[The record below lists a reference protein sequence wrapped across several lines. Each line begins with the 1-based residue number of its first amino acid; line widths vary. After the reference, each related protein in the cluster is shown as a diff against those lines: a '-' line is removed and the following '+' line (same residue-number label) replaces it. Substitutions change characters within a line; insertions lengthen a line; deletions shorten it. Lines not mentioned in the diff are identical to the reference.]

1 MTVMPLVKL
10 SVILGVK
17 GGIEFR
23 NALYE
28 EGYCVKIIRL
38 DVLTRIGGLLRI
50 SLLSLLNL
58 VLQPRINGF
67 KT

>member
-17 GGIEFR
+17 RGIEFR

-38 DVLTRIGGLLRI
+38 DVLTRIGGLFRI

>member
-17 GGIEFR
+17 RGIEFR